1 MNIILLDKDEL
12 DGTHLHLSDHRAK
25 HIVKVLRSE
34 PGDRVRIGVV
44 NGAIGYGTILQITK
58 KYPFQVVLAVT
69 LGEKRTNIPPI
80 DLLIALPRPIML
92 RRILSQVTALG
103 VGKIM
108 ITNARRVEKSFWAAG
123 IVEELEYRQHLLQG
137 LEQAVDTRV
146 PEVSVH
152 KYFRPF
158 LEGAFAEQASSYSHL
173 LLAHPEADK
182 SLSQC
187 MNSERGRILYAIGP
201 EGGWVDFELDTFQ
214 KAGMQLFSM
223 GSRIL
228 KVDTAAVAVH
238 SRILQELER

>member
-12 DGTHLHLSDHRAK
+12 DGTRLYLSGHRAK

-34 PGDRVRIGVV
+34 PGDRLRVGVV
-44 NGAIGYGTILQITK
+44 NGATGHGTILQITK
-58 KYPFQVVLAVT
+58 KYPFRVELEVT
-69 LGEKRTNIPPI
+69 LGEKRADLPPL

-92 RRILSQVTALG
+92 RRILSQVAALG

-123 IVEELEYRQHLLQG
+123 IVDEAEYRQHLLQG

-152 KYFRPF
+152 KYFLPF
-158 LEGAFAEQASSYSHL
+158 LEGEFAEQSSNYSHL
-173 LLAHPEADK
+173 LLAHPDAEK

-187 MNSERGRILYAIGP
+187 MDSERGRILYAIGP
-201 EGGWVDFELDTFQ
+201 EGGWVDFEVDRFQ